1 MPPRRRIVSEEQD
14 DSDTSDMQ
22 MSQSD
27 IDVEGNDKSEQG
39 DEEVED
45 AVDVQDE
52 DVEVEEEDEEED
64 EDEEDEA
71 EQAEEG
77 SEIDEISSPPPEQQ
91 DESSVPPR
99 LRIKLKLPQASA
111 SSSGAPTG
119 VSTPDE
125 VALPT
130 SRRAVPRDV
139 DIESEDED
147 EEDDDADSS
156 RSTSV
161 GTSAA
166 GRPLTAR
173 QAVLANVV
181 GSSHVSLAE
190 APNPRKKK
198 PLTEIEI
205 ALKREET
212 ARKRKNLSEKKLQDE
227 KAETINRLLKKQS
240 RSKGK
245 RSALSTADDRPTV
258 SANAMDA
265 DAEEVGESIVPTP
278 DAPTMYRW
286 ISTSRPQSSPKAAG
300 VKRKN
305 GDEEKHMSLSFS
317 VPVTVFP
324 PPVDALA
331 KESMDVDGPQKE
343 AQTRCDVDGCS
354 AQRKYRLVKHWQ
366 QGACGM
372 AHLKLLEAKPA

>member
-1 MPPRRRIVSEEQD
+1 MPPRRRIISEERD
-14 DSDTSDMQ
+14 DSEASDMQ

-27 IDVEGNDKSEQG
+27 VDVEGNGDKSEQG
-39 DEEVED
+39 EEEVEE

-52 DVEVEEEDEEED
+52 DVEVEEDEEEED
-64 EDEEDEA
+64 EEPE
-71 EQAEEG
+71 AEEG
-77 SEIDEISSPPPEQQ
+77 SEIDELSSPPQEQQ
-91 DESSVPPR
+91 DDSAIPPR

-119 VSTPDE
+119 VSTPE
-125 VALPT
+125 EIGHPS
-130 SRRAVPRDV
+130 SRRAVPRDI

-147 EEDDDADSS
+147 DDDDADSS

-212 ARKRKNLSEKKLQDE
+212 ARKRKNLSEKKLEDE

-245 RSALSTADDRPTV
+245 RNALSTADDRPLM
-258 SANAMDA
+258 SANVADA
-265 DAEEVGESIVPTP
+265 DVEDMAESVVPTP
-278 DAPTMYRW
+278 VMPTMYRW
-286 ISTSRPQSSPKAAG
+286 ISTSRPKADSKMEEAH
-300 VKRKN
+300 
-305 GDEEKHMSLSFS
+305 EEKHMELLFS
-317 VPVTVFP
+317 VPVNALS
-324 PPVDALA
+324 PPVDALRSDA
-331 KESMDVDGPQKE
+331 MDVDALQRESK
-343 AQTRCDVDGCS
+343 AQCDVEGCG
-354 AQRKYRLVKHWQ
+354 AQRKYRLVKNWQ
-366 QGACGM
+366 RGACGIS
-372 AHLKLLEAKPA
+372 HLKLLETQLG